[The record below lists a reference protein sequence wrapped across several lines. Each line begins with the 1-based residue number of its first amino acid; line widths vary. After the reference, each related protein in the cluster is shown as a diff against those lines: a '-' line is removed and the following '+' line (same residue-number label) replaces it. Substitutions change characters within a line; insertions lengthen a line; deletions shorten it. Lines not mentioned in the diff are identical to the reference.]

1 MRCLIQDPARFLI
14 IKAHAEHV
22 TTIRNG
28 VQMIVSKLNENY
40 VIHDDFSVT
49 PLPRVIRLEASSVCN
64 LKCMYCPTGTK
75 HNNSRGKMNT
85 EVFGRI
91 VDEIKSY
98 NGVDVAVLYHGG
110 ESFLNKNIF
119 RMIRELRAIGIDIIK
134 ANTNG
139 TVFNEK
145 MLIEVIESGL
155 DSIRFSIDGLS
166 PQENN
171 WIRKGADYFEV
182 AKTVKRLIALK
193 REMNSQTPEIHI
205 ANTQIPDEETIRS
218 GKEVS
223 TARYLFDDF
232 AEFEDEIIFEPYYT
246 YKWPGYECS
255 AEYILVWPPSAGLV
269 EPSNYCDH
277 VVQLIT
283 FRWNGDV
290 VPCCRDITSEY
301 VIGNIMAQSLPEIW
315 NNERYTKLR
324 ESIYTRNYM
333 PMCASCQTIRP
344 QLYMAKRDAKS

>member
-1 MRCLIQDPARFLI
+1 
-14 IKAHAEHV
+14 
-22 TTIRNG
+22 
-28 VQMIVSKLNENY
+28 
-40 VIHDDFSVT
+40 
-49 PLPRVIRLEASSVCN
+49 
-64 LKCMYCPTGTK
+64 
-75 HNNSRGKMNT
+75 
-85 EVFGRI
+85 
-91 VDEIKSY
+91 
-98 NGVDVAVLYHGG
+98 
-110 ESFLNKNIF
+110 
-119 RMIRELRAIGIDIIK
+119 
-134 ANTNG
+134 
-139 TVFNEK
+139 
-145 MLIEVIESGL
+145 
-155 DSIRFSIDGLS
+155 
-166 PQENN
+166 
-171 WIRKGADYFEV
+171 
-182 AKTVKRLIALK
+182 LK

-218 GKEVS
+218 GKEIS
-223 TARYLFDDF
+223 TPRYLLDDF
-232 AEFEDEIIFEPYYT
+232 AEFKDEVIFEQYYT

-301 VIGNIMAQSLPEIW
+301 VIGNIMVQSLPEIW